1 MRHNYCA
8 RYANVIIRPL
18 EEKDIEKLREW
29 RNDPAQTTFL
39 KDVGY
44 ITSEMQSS
52 WFNNYLLDASQ
63 CIFAIDETTELNRIV
78 GSLAVYEI
86 NLEEKTAAI
95 GKIQIGDEEA
105 HGDHL
110 RRGQGRADPPC
121 VKIAIKQMGL
131 SKIVAAV
138 SPQNIQ
144 AYTND
149 MKVGF
154 RVVGSHKT
162 ESGIIED
169 EIEVTEDDL
178 IANNS
183 YYDEI
188 ELVEI

>member
-8 RYANVIIRPL
+8 RYANVTIRPL
-18 EEKDIEKLREW
+18 EKKDIEKLREW
-29 RNDPAQTTFL
+29 RNTPSQTVFL

-44 ITSEMQSS
+44 ITSEMQST
-52 WFNNYLLDASQ
+52 WFNNYLSDTSQ
-63 CIFAIDETTELNRIV
+63 CIFAIEETSELNRIV
-78 GSLAVYEI
+78 GSLAVYDI
-86 NLEEKTAAI
+86 NLLDKTAAI
-95 GKIQIGDEEA
+95 GKIQIGDSEA
-105 HGDHL
+105 HGK
-110 RRGQGRADPPC
+110 GIGRYSLVMAM
-121 VKIAIKQMGL
+121 KIAIKQMGL
-131 SKIVAAV
+131 NKIVGAV

-162 ESGIIED
+162 ESGIIEY

-183 YYDEI
+183 YYEEI

>member
-105 HGDHL
+105 HGK
-110 RRGQGRADPPC
+110 GIGRNSLVMAM
-121 VKIAIKQMGL
+121 KIAIKQMGL
-131 SKIVAAV
+131 NKIVGAV